1 MATINISDLTNGTL
15 NNNNEWVGT
24 GVFDVLVSV
33 VNKNIEGQY
42 NLQRITG
49 SDYAGVYVSALQA
62 AMAEALK
69 FVTSKQVLENQ
80 IDIGKQEYAEMLDKW
95 EIQKDI
101 LANQLS
107 MSNVDTANKAAMVAK
122 DLTIKD
128 KQIATADADIEFNI
142 SKKTIMEQTRKDNIR
157 TKAAEQF
164 AEFLKYISAANVV
177 PGQEDFKNMRKLIT
191 AVNGG
196 IANPDIVATLVDGT
210 QDYRT
215 P

>member
-1 MATINISDLTNGTL
+1 MATVSISELTNGSL
-15 NNNNEWVGT
+15 NGNNEWVGT
-24 GVFDVLVSV
+24 GVFDVLVGV

-42 NLQRITG
+42 NLLRITG

-62 AMAEALK
+62 AMSEALK

-95 EIQKDI
+95 VIQKDI
-101 LANQLS
+101 LANQLA

-177 PGQEDFKNMRKLIT
+177 PGAEDFKNMRKLIT

-196 IANPDIVATLVDGT
+196 IADPNTVAVLVDGT